1 MEFGLMLKSEK
12 ILFATTMLV
21 SSIAGGTYMLS
32 LKPEEQKQALETISP
47 IIQKNPLA
55 PVLVQL
61 REIKQIT
68 PPMYISVD
76 PLEQKHTAREGV
88 QKILAS
94 IPKPPTRPKFKEA
107 YQAIAAH
114 FRTVKEPTTEP
125 TQALAYAPQPTTE
138 NPIEKLFGVVRQMA
152 APTQPTGGVA
162 VYKITDHTVT
172 LPDGTKIEA
181 HSGLG
186 HMRDNPQY
194 QHVRMRGPT
203 PVHVYNLSWRE
214 RPFHG
219 VKAIRLTP
227 LGGERSI
234 YNRDGL
240 LAHTYMLNPQ
250 GASNGCVSFRDYTPF
265 QRAFERGEIRRLAVV
280 P

>member
-1 MEFGLMLKSEK
+1 MLKSEK

-21 SSIAGGTYMLS
+21 TCITGGTYMLS
-32 LKPEEQKQALETISP
+32 LKPEEQKEALNYISP

-61 REIKQIT
+61 REINKT
-68 PPMYISVD
+68 VPPMYISVD
-76 PLEQKHTAREGV
+76 PLIQKHTAREEV
-88 QKILAS
+88 QKIIAS

-114 FRTVKEPTTEP
+114 FKTTKEPEEQRP
-125 TQALAYAPQPTTE
+125 QEALAYAPQPTME
-138 NPIEKLFGVVRQMA
+138 SPVEKLFGIVRQMA
-152 APTQPTGGVA
+152 APTQPTGGTA
-162 VYKITDHTVT
+162 VYKITEHTVY

-186 HMRDNPQY
+186 HMRDNPQF

-227 LGGERSI
+227 LGGTGAI
-234 YNRDGL
+234 HNRDGL

-265 QRAFERGEIRRLAVV
+265 QRAFERGEIRQLAVV

>member
-1 MEFGLMLKSEK
+1 MLKSEK
-12 ILFATTMLV
+12 ILFATTMLTV
-21 SSIAGGTYMLS
+21 TLAGGAYMLS
-32 LKPEEQKQALETISP
+32 LSPKEQKETIEYVSP
-47 IIQKNPLA
+47 LVIKNPLG
-55 PVLVQL
+55 PVLVHL
-61 REIKQIT
+61 REIKEPV
-68 PPMYISVD
+68 PPLYISVD

-94 IPKPPTRPKFKEA
+94 IPKPPTRPRFKEA

-114 FRTVKEPTTEP
+114 FKTTKEPLEQRP
-125 TQALAYAPQPTTE
+125 PEALAYAPQPTTE

-162 VYKITDHTVT
+162 VYKISEHTVT
-172 LPDGTKIEA
+172 LPDGTRLEA

-186 HMRDNPQY
+186 HMRDNPQF

-203 PVHVYNLSWRE
+203 PIHTYNLSWRE

-234 YNRDGL
+234 FNRDGL
-240 LAHTYMLNPQ
+240 LAHTYMLNPA

-265 QRAFERGEIRRLAVV
+265 QRAFERGEIRQLAVI